1 MTKNMAKVLI
11 TGGAGF
17 IGSHTADLL
26 LKKGYKVR
34 ILDSLS
40 PTTHFGNWPENLDPE
55 IEKIKSDVR
64 KKSDL
69 EKALKSTDF
78 VIHLAAFMD
87 LRPEFS
93 EFFDTNT
100 KSTALIFELIVKNKL
115 PVKKIIIASSQFV
128 YGEGRWKCSVH
139 GEVFPKN
146 RNLSDLEKGIWD
158 PKCPF
163 GSEKITPLPSLETHQ
178 DPPNPYAIS
187 KFTQELIG
195 LKLGKLFQIPTV
207 VLRYSIAHGPQQSL
221 KNFYSGALRTFT
233 LQMLLGQN
241 PTIFEDGQ
249 QLRDYVSVYDVASA
263 NLTVLENERANFE
276 IFNVGGGVGLS
287 VLELA
292 KLVAKKLGVNFK
304 SEISGQFRLGDI
316 RHAVSDI
323 SKLKNLGWKP
333 KISEE
338 KAVSDYIDWV
348 KTQKIEKRYLAQAQ
362 EQLEQFE
369 ILKRVS

>member
-1 MTKNMAKVLI
+1 MRVLI

-26 LKKGYKVR
+26 LKKGYKVK
-34 ILDSLS
+34 ILDNLS
-40 PTTHFGNWPENLDPE
+40 PSTHFGSWPEHLDSA
-55 IEKIKSDVR
+55 IEKIKGDVR

-69 EKALKSTDF
+69 EKALKGTNF

-93 EFFDTNT
+93 QFFETNT
-100 KSTALIFELIVKNKL
+100 KSTALIYELIVKNKL

-128 YGEGRWKCSVH
+128 YGEGRWKCPVH
-139 GEVFPKN
+139 GEVFPKS
-146 RNLSDLEKGIWD
+146 RELVDLGKSKWD
-158 PKCPF
+158 PVCPI
-163 GSEKITPLPSLETHQ
+163 GSERITPLPSVETHQ
-178 DPPNPYAIS
+178 DPPNQYAIS
-187 KFTQELIG
+187 KYTQELIG
-195 LKLGKLFQIPTV
+195 LRLGKLFNIPTV

-233 LQMLLGQN
+233 LQLLTGGQ
-241 PTIFEDGQ
+241 PTVFEDGR

-263 NLTVLENERANFE
+263 NLTVLENEKANFE

-348 KTQKIEKRYLAQAQ
+348 KTQKISKNYLELAEENLRKMGTLRKAKEK
-362 EQLEQFE
+362 
-369 ILKRVS
+369 